1 MSGVLIPNLDTGST
15 PVSSIEMT
23 KRTTEPDRVL
33 LFFIRYPTEFSPDR
47 PPSKKKIARIPR
59 FSPYFRS
66 FFESLAAKGFR
77 RFPPHFHRLS
87 TVPDRQITPQYT
99 TFQQLPAHSPQV
111 IHRFFLRSLID
122 TFVASGSTITLPQNL
137 WQNLATSVQDGDSAS
152 AVAQLTPDL
161 ANVFGL
167 TDFYLD

>member
-1 MSGVLIPNLDTGST
+1 LRELRDF
-15 PVSSIEMT
+15 
-23 KRTTEPDRVL
+23 L
-33 LFFIRYPTEFSPDR
+33 
-47 PPSKKKIARIPR
+47 RILGDFLKALPQND
-59 FSPYFRS
+59 FG
-66 FFESLAAKGFR
+66 A
-77 RFPPHFHRLS
+77 FHRLS
-87 TVPDRQITPQYT
+87 TAPDRQITPQYT

-137 WQNLATSVQDGDSAS
+137 WQNLATLVREGDSAS
-152 AVAQLTPDL
+152 AVAQPTPDL